1 VAQQGAGPPRPGRPP
16 ARGQRAGYWDFGGY
30 EPQDEQGLSAG
41 QAGPGSGPGL
51 RDEGEDYPS
60 WALPSEARQPR
71 RSPYQTAPP
80 GLQGSEDLQD
90 PAAIDPIDGTP
101 AGGYPPADPQAP
113 PGARQP
119 GRRRRAAP
127 RPRLPLRA
135 RARAARARKTKRR
148 VVTLG
153 VLAAVAALIAVL
165 VIVLP
170 GSHPSPAGAAGFI
183 TTYQPGEFRSAP
195 SACRSVQTAT
205 LTQYLPGNRSMVSLP
220 NLPGTSANQC
230 NWTLDQQ
237 PKYRLLEVTAQ
248 AYAPSGLA
256 TGNGSATAAATDAY
270 AQALR
275 SYQHPARGS
284 HQPSAL
290 ISTVPRLGSQAFSAF
305 QVIKGG
311 GDTTD
316 RVTVVSRFRNVLI
329 TAEFNGLD
337 HASRGHY
344 GPVSPALLKA
354 GATAAATDV
363 LHKLS

>member
-16 ARGQRAGYWDFGGY
+16 ARGGPGGRGGRGGYWDYGGY
-30 EPQDEQGLSAG
+30 GAQDDQRPPVAG
-41 QAGPGSGPGL
+41 QPGT
-51 RDEGEDYPS
+51 REDDEEFPS
-60 WALPSEARQPR
+60 WAIPSQPR
-71 RSPYQTAPP
+71 RPRRTP
-80 GLQGSEDLQD
+80 GPGPGRDRAAD
-90 PAAIDPIDGTP
+90 PAVIDPTGDSPT
-101 AGGYPPADPQAP
+101 GGYPPAGPPP
-113 PGARQP
+113 PGP
-119 GRRRRAAP
+119 HPPGGRRRAVK
-127 RPRLPLRA
+127 RPSLPLRA

-148 VVTLG
+148 AVMLG
-153 VLAAVAALIAVL
+153 ALAAVAALIVILVVL
-165 VIVLP
+165 LP
-170 GSHPSPAGAAGFI
+170 GSHPSRAGSDGFVS
-183 TTYQPGEFRSAP
+183 TFQRGEFRSAP
-195 SACRSVQTAT
+195 TACQSVQAAT
-205 LTQYLPGNRSMVSLP
+205 LAQYLPGKRSMVSLP
-220 NLPGTSANQC
+220 NLPGNSANQC

-237 PKYRLLEVTAQ
+237 PVYRLLEVTAQ

-275 SYQHPARGS
+275 SYQHPARSS
-284 HQPSAL
+284 HQPTAL
-290 ISTVPRLGSQAFSAF
+290 ITTVPRLGNQAFSAF

-337 HASRGHY
+337 HAGHGHY

-354 GATAAATDV
+354 GAVAAATDV